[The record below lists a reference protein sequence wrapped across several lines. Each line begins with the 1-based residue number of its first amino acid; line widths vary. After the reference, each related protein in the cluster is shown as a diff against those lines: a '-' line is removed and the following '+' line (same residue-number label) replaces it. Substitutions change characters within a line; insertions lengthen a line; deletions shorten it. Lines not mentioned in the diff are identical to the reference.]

1 MSKKYLVGVYSDDE
15 VMLSAV
21 RNIKNRGIEIFE
33 VYTPFPIHGIDDLL
47 GIKRS
52 RLPIAAFCFGA
63 LGGLSAIG
71 MQSYMLGFDWPMD
84 VGGKPNYAFPSFI
97 PITFELTVLIASLGM
112 VAVYLVVNKLFPGQ
126 SVSLAHERQTDD
138 RFVIVVEATEGEK
151 DSLVKQA
158 FNDTGAVEV
167 NEKELGI
174 SKLDW

>member
-15 VMLSAV
+15 VLLSAV
-21 RNIKNRGIEIFE
+21 RNIKNRGIQIFE

-63 LGGLSAIG
+63 LGTFTAVS

-84 VGGKPNYAFPSFI
+84 IGGKPNYAFPSFI

-112 VAVYLVVNKLFPGQ
+112 VAVYLMVNKLFPGQ

-138 RFVIVVEATEGEK
+138 RFVVVVEAAGNEN
-151 DSLVKQA
+151 DNLIKQA
-158 FNDTGAVEV
+158 FTDTGAIEV
-167 NEKELGI
+167 NEKELTI
-174 SKLDW
+174 NKLDW